1 MNLVN
6 LSTAIHRV
14 AKIVG
19 SDPWLQATFGC
30 GKRARCNFLLGGFRK
45 CGLKK
50 WSTIIRDTRLDPT

>member
-19 SDPWLQATFGC
+19 SDPWLQAAFP
-30 GKRARCNFLLGGFRK
+30 AGGFRK
-45 CGLKK
+45 CCLKSGQ
-50 WSTIIRDTRLDPT
+50 WSTIIRDTRLDPTSCK